1 MHSLSKLKKF
11 YVEPGEKFEKVS
23 VVFVEMGIC
32 FVYTCN
38 AQHPE
43 ALLCSSVSVI
53 LSNYSIARLSSLH
66 SVIQLLHIWTDT
78 TEKLQVIFF

>member
-1 MHSLSKLKKF
+1 
-11 YVEPGEKFEKVS
+11 VAGEKFEKVS
-23 VVFVEMGIC
+23 VVFVETGIC

-43 ALLCSSVSVI
+43 GLLCSSVSVI
-53 LSNYSIARLSSLH
+53 LSYFSIAQLSSLH
-66 SVIQLLHIWTDT
+66 SIIQLLRIWRNT